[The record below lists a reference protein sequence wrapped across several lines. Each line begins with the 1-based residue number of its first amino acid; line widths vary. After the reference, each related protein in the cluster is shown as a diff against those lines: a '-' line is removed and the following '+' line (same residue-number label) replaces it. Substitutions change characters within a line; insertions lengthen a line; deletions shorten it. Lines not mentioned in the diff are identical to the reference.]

1 MGPES
6 ENIHQDLTMLGQAA
20 KQEIEAL
27 QGEVEKIRDE
37 VQEMV
42 KNMAALKKLY
52 QNKEDNEDKFV
63 SFMDEFIGD
72 ATGISNDL
80 LSSFHES
87 VKNIIDLAISFGEK
101 KSISVEDF
109 FKIWMDFLASWG
121 KARQAV
127 KKRKAEQ
134 KKKEK
139 LLEKKAKLKAKLEKQ
154 RKKKDLKK
162 KGIIKSKQDVKDHKR
177 R

>member
-1 MGPES
+1 MG
-6 ENIHQDLTMLGQAA
+6 
-20 KQEIEAL
+20 
-27 QGEVEKIRDE
+27 
-37 VQEMV
+37 
-42 KNMAALKKLY
+42 MAALKKLY

-139 LLEKKAKLKAKLEKQ
+139 LLEKKAKLKKKKKKILEKKE
-154 RKKKDLKK
+154 KKKKK
-162 KGIIKSKQDVKDHKR
+162 KKKKKK
-177 R
+177 